1 MNIAIVDDNEQDR
14 NDVLTYCQNYIH
26 TNFTLEESS
35 VKITTFSSGE
45 ALLEKYHAGAFDLV
59 ILDIYMTGIT
69 GLETARKI
77 RDYDSEVRIIF
88 LTSSNEHLLE
98 GYRVF
103 AVGYFIKPLAEH
115 QEEFA
120 ETFDFIFPKLINKKG
135 GITLK
140 VNGAPIDI
148 SYSDIIYVDVFDSH
162 NINFHLD
169 NKVLVSLMS
178 YAEVCDI
185 LLQDE
190 RFLECHHRMI
200 LNMDYV
206 EDMET
211 ESFRM
216 TDGSKLPI
224 SRRKRQDVKV
234 AYMNYIINK

>member
-26 TNFTLEESS
+26 TNFSLEESS
-35 VKITTFSSGE
+35 VHITTFDSGE
-45 ALLEKYHAGAFDLV
+45 ALLEKYDSGAFDLV

-69 GLETARKI
+69 GLETAKKI
-77 RDYDSEVRIIF
+77 RESDSEVSIIF
-88 LTSSNEHLLE
+88 LTSSDEHILE

-103 AVGYFIKPLAEH
+103 AIGYFIKPLAEH
-115 QEEFA
+115 QKEFA
-120 ETFDFIFPKLINKKG
+120 ETFDFIFPKLLKKKG

-140 VNGAPIDI
+140 VNGTPIDI
-148 SYSDIIYVDVFDSH
+148 SYSDIIYIDVFDSH

-178 YAEVCDI
+178 YGEACD
-185 LLQDE
+185 LLLKDE
-190 RFLECHHRMI
+190 RFLEFNHRMI

-206 EDMET
+206 EDMES

-216 TDGSKLPI
+216 TDGSELSI

-234 AYMNYIINK
+234 AYMNHIINK

>member
-1 MNIAIVDDNEQDR
+1 MNIAIVDDNAQDR
-14 NDVLTYCQNYIH
+14 NDVLTYCQKYIQ
-26 TNFTLEESS
+26 TNFTLEKNS
-35 VKITTFSSGE
+35 VHITTFDSGE
-45 ALLEKYHAGAFDLV
+45 ALLEQYDAGAFDLV
-59 ILDIYMTGIT
+59 ILDIYMSGIT

-77 RDYDSEVRIIF
+77 RNSDTEVSIIF
-88 LTSSNEHLLE
+88 LTSSEEHILE

-120 ETFDFIFPKLINKKG
+120 ETFDYIFPKLLKKRG

-148 SYSDIIYVDVFDSH
+148 SYSEIIYVDVFDSH

-169 NKVLVSLMS
+169 NKVLVSTMS
-178 YAEVCDI
+178 YGEISDI
-185 LLQDE
+185 LLKDE
-190 RFLECHHRMI
+190 RFLECHHRII

-206 EDMET
+206 EAMEA

-216 TDGSKLPI
+216 MDGAQLPI

-234 AYMNYIINK
+234 AYMNHIINK